1 MYLQNVP
8 QVDISNV
15 HCFLS
20 HQVKFLHCITQASCG
35 GGENQFSDSFYTAKV
50 LEMEYPEYYRLLCTA
65 PIDFIDVG
73 KEYYG
78 EFFKLGRHPVF
89 TQVSI
94 SVFPHKNR
102 TFMKI
107 SRETRK

>member
-1 MYLQNVP
+1 M
-8 QVDISNV
+8 
-15 HCFLS
+15 S
-20 HQVKFLHCITQASCG
+20 HQVQFLHCITQASCG

-50 LEMEYPEYYRLLCTA
+50 LEVQYPEYYRLLCTA

-94 SVFPHKNR
+94 SIFSHKNLI
-102 TFMKI
+102 TIKLSI
-107 SRETRK
+107 EIRK